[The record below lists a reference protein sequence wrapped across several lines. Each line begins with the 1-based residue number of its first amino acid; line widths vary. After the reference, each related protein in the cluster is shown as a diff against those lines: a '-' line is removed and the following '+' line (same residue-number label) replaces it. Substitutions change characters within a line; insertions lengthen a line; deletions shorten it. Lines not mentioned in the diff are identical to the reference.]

1 MHPSREC
8 AFPSPR
14 LTRPL
19 PPPPHPC
26 VQVPLNDAERIYFIV
41 VGILGTCFYSAVV
54 GQMSVLVAN
63 MNTVGLRHK

>member
-1 MHPSREC
+1 MYLP
-8 AFPSPR
+8 FPSSH
-14 LTRPL
+14 
-19 PPPPHPC
+19 PPPPPLPTPVH